1 MTLSFRWHS
10 GIYYARM
17 RHAMCTPLETEHFLK
32 REHSLENITHFLIDV
47 AMFTPNQAQMTVG
60 N

>member
-1 MTLSFRWHS
+1 MTLSFLWHS

-17 RHAMCTPLETEHFLK
+17 RYAMCTPLETEHFLK
-32 REHSLENITHFLIDV
+32 HEHSSENITHFLIDV
-47 AMFTPNQAQMTVG
+47 AVFTHNQAQMTVE